1 MATPDLKVMAV
12 GSLGQALTDLE
23 HLGGNLGDAAKGP
36 PPGPDG
42 HSVPTDWQDSPW
54 S

>member
-1 MATPDLKVMAV
+1 LKVFAV
-12 GSLGQALTDLE
+12 DSVDQALADLE
-23 HLGGNLGDAAKGP
+23 QLGGTLGTAAHGP
-36 PPGPDG
+36 PAGPGG

>member
-1 MATPDLKVMAV
+1 V
-12 GSLGQALTDLE
+12 GTLGQALNDLE
-23 HLGGNLGDAAKGP
+23 HLGGKLGPAAKGP
-36 PPGPDG
+36 PAGPDG